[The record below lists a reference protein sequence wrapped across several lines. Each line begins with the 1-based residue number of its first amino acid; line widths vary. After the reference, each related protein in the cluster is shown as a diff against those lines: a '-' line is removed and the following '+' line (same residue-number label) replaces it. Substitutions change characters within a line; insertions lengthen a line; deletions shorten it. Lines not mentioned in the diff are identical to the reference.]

1 MKIVKYIILI
11 SMLSL
16 GGLCAEP
23 VGNVD
28 SLIVKAIYYSKKNPQ
43 KAAIVWKKLFELTNN
58 EKYLVEYFYASLQY
72 KDIKDVIKELKAVLS
87 KKKSKELYELLGSL
101 YSQDGDEDGVI
112 EVISDLSDGNVES
125 MYELAYLYSLKKK
138 DKQALKVYKKI
149 YKIEHSWKSLKGI
162 LSILVRDNRIKEASN
177 ILWSAMQK
185 DKLPKEAYL
194 VYAGLIDFKKDT
206 DKAIFALKKLYKL
219 TGEKK
224 YIKELISLYIYKKD
238 YDSLVTLLENTHY
251 DDKLLYELYLSNGE
265 KVEAYKLLFNL
276 YKNSK
281 NPKWL
286 AEKAMLT
293 FEITKKYKA
302 VDKRVLNSV
311 SKLFEKSFALGYRDP
326 MAFNYYGYTLIDE
339 NMDVKKGISYVKKAL
354 NLKPKNAYYLDS
366 LAWGYYKMGKC
377 KEAKSVMQKIKNLGE
392 IKEED
397 ILKHNKLIE
406 QCKEK

>member
-1 MKIVKYIILI
+1 MKLVKYIILI
-11 SMLSL
+11 SILTLGNLQAKTNESL
-16 GGLCAEP
+16 DELT
-23 VGNVD
+23 
-28 SLIVKAIYYSKKNPQ
+28 VKALYYAQNDPK
-43 KAAIVWKKLFELTNN
+43 KAAVVWKKLFELTNN

-72 KDIKDVIKELKAVLS
+72 KDIKEVIKELKAVLS

-101 YSQDGDEDGVI
+101 YSQNGDEDGVI

-138 DKQALKVYKKI
+138 DKKALEVYKKI

-162 LSILVRDNRIKEASN
+162 LSILVRDNSIKEASD
-177 ILWSAMQK
+177 ILWNAMQK

-206 DKAIFALKKLYKL
+206 DKAIFTLKKLYKL

-276 YKNSK
+276 YKKSK

-286 AEKAMLT
+286 SEKAMLT
-293 FEITKKYKA
+293 FEIAKSLNA
-302 VDKRVLNSV
+302 VDKRVLNSI
-311 SKLFEKSFALGYRDP
+311 SELFEKSFALGYRDP

-339 NMDVKKGISYVKKAL
+339 NIDIKKGISYVKKAL
-354 NLKPKNAYYLDS
+354 NLKPKSAYYLDS
-366 LAWGYYKMGKC
+366 LAWGYYKLGRC
-377 KEAKSVMQKIKNLGE
+377 KEAKSVMQKIKSIGKIE
-392 IKEED
+392 EED
-397 ILKHNKLIE
+397 IIKHDKLIE